1 MVFFVFLVNSCTK
14 KLKTYDN
21 KQDGL
26 QVLTKICN
34 WFNLNKSAIEY
45 HDIEEIKIIKYDELQ
60 TAKKTVSNHLKCIKY
75 SEFIGINTDIS
86 EYCVPSLILG

>member
-1 MVFFVFLVNSCTK
+1 MIYFVFLVSSAK

-21 KQDGL
+21 KKDCSL
-26 QVLTKICN
+26 VLSKVCN

-45 HDIEEIKIIKYDELQ
+45 HDVEEIKIIRYDELQ
-60 TAKKTVSNHLKCIKY
+60 TAKKTVSDNLKCIKY
-75 SEFIGINTDIS
+75 SEFIGINIDIL